1 MSDLPSIR
9 WGIVATGMISSWFVE
24 DILLEWEGKRV
35 NHIIQAIGSSSTQK
49 AQDFAKN
56 NCPTHSPKVYGS
68 YQELY
73 GDADVDIVYI
83 GTPHSFHY
91 RDCME
96 AIGAGKNVLC
106 EKSFTIN
113 AKQAREIFDA
123 ARKNNVYVAEAMWLR
138 HRPLYRELSRLLHE
152 EKIIGDVFRV
162 FSDFANGTDPASQP
176 ASSRHRDLSLG
187 AGSLLD
193 VGVYALTWLR
203 VTLGYQKDLPQI
215 VAKQTHEAGV
225 EITTSA
231 ILQYSSGQQGI
242 CTSTSKALG
251 APGEVFVVVHGTNGY
266 IEVEGRA
273 ASIPESFTV
282 WKKQDGAADRA
293 YFPREACE
301 GKKYEFPQIGRGFI
315 WEAENTALDVL
326 AGRKESQVM
335 PWSETLYIMDI
346 MDEIRAQGG
355 TMYPGE

>member
-9 WGIVATGMISSWFVE
+9 WGIVATGMISTWFVE

-35 NHIIQAIGSSSTQK
+35 NHVVQAIGSSSTQK
-49 AQDFAKN
+49 AQDFVKN
-56 NCPTHSPKVYGS
+56 NCPAQTPKVYGS

-73 GDADVDIVYI
+73 QDPDVDIVYI
-83 GTPHSFHY
+83 GTPHAFHY

-96 AIGAGKNVLC
+96 AINAGKNVLC

-123 ARKNNVYVAEAMWLR
+123 ARRNNVYVAEAMWVR
-138 HRPLYRELSRLLHE
+138 HRPLYQELYRLLHE

-162 FSDFANGTDPASQP
+162 FSDFANGVDPASLP
-176 ASSRHRDLSLG
+176 ASSRHRDLTLG

-193 VGVYALTWLR
+193 VGVYALTWGR
-203 VTLGYQKDLPQI
+203 MALGYQKELPQI
-215 VAKQTHEAGV
+215 VAKQTHEEGV

-231 ILQYSSGQQGI
+231 ILQYSSGRQGI
-242 CTSTSKALG
+242 CTCTSKALG

-282 WKKQDGAADRA
+282 WKKQEGAADRA
-293 YFPREACE
+293 FFPREACE
-301 GKKYEFPQIGRGFI
+301 GKKYDFPQIGRGFV
-315 WEAENTALDVL
+315 WEAENTALDIL
-326 AGRKESQVM
+326 EGRKESRVM
-335 PWSETLYIMDI
+335 PWEETLYIMDI

-355 TMYPGE
+355 TCYPGE